1 MTQSHKTQ
9 WQKALAKSG
18 LGHRAICTG
27 LVMSLYA
34 DADGSRMWPSM
45 RTLARE
51 MRCDK
56 KYVTE
61 GRATL
66 AEYGWV
72 VFVAKGVPGQKGDEF
87 LPTFG
92 RCHGSLSG
100 TCEAVAVGPSQE
112 GDRSVSE
119 GDRSVSEARQV
130 PERVTTMRSTM
141 SLNHEEHHGSAP
153 TREDPIWDAVKANAK
168 AQARARSDAIAEA
181 FALAEEMEGAPGF
194 D

>member
-92 RCHGSLSG
+92 RRHESFSEGDRSFSR
-100 TCEAVAVGPSQE
+100 TPEAVEIGPSQE

-130 PERVTTMRSTM
+130 PERVITMRSTM
-141 SLNHEEHHGSAP
+141 SLNHERHHGP
-153 TREDPIWDAVKANAK
+153 TGSVWDGPFDKLPYEVKAEARAAAEAK
-168 AQARARSDAIAEA
+168 AIADAPD
-181 FALAEEMEGAPGF
+181 F
-194 D
+194 